1 VDDRTNAAHEPQWYA
16 GHGPVHAPL
25 TFEALSIGFFAALAV
40 AAPWTRAPRDRR
52 CRAMRLSA
60 ALAAGV
66 ATASYALSPDIRLWL
81 GAAYLV
87 AGYRLPAMLVP
98 AGPAEAGHYV
108 TPEHVGRVL
117 LDPPTRFEA
126 WLIRTDER
134 WFPFRPSL
142 PAWARG
148 LLELSY
154 FFCYLLLPAAFVFI
168 WMSAPAVDVDR
179 FWTAVL
185 LAGPACYGLLP
196 WLVRRP
202 PRVRQVESLDTAAGL
217 RRLNLHILTRVSHGY
232 NTFPSGHVAVS
243 VAAALAV
250 LSISFSAGLV
260 ALAIALAVGAGA
272 VAGRYHYVIDVVAG
286 AAVGAA
292 ASLLT

>member
-1 VDDRTNAAHEPQWYA
+1 M
-16 GHGPVHAPL
+16 HAPL

-52 CRAMRLSA
+52 RRAMLLSA
-60 ALAAGV
+60 ALAA
-66 ATASYALSPDIRLWL
+66 AAAAASYVLSPDIRLWL
-81 GAAYLV
+81 GHAYVV
-87 AGYRLPAMLVP
+87 AGYRLPALLVP
-98 AGPAEAGHYV
+98 VEPG
-108 TPEHVGRVL
+108 TRNPEPGSRIP
-117 LDPPTRFEA
+117 DPGSRLPDPDAFES
-126 WLIRTDER
+126 WLIHTDER

-142 PAWARG
+142 PAWTGA

-154 FFCYLLLPAAFVFI
+154 LFCYVLVPAAFVFI
-168 WMSAPAVDVDR
+168 WTSASAVAVDR
-179 FWTAVL
+179 FWTAAL
-185 LAGPACYGLLP
+185 QAGFACYGLLP
-196 WLVRRP
+196 WLVSRP
-202 PRVRQVESLDTAAGL
+202 PRVRRVESLDTAAGL
-217 RRLNLHILTRVSHGY
+217 RRLNLHILSRASHGY

-272 VAGRYHYVIDVVAG
+272 VAGRYHYVIDVVTG
-286 AAVGAA
+286 AVVGAA

>member
-1 VDDRTNAAHEPQWYA
+1 
-16 GHGPVHAPL
+16 
-25 TFEALSIGFFAALAV
+25 
-40 AAPWTRAPRDRR
+40 
-52 CRAMRLSA
+52 MRLSA
-60 ALAAGV
+60 ALAAAV
-66 ATASYALSPDIRLWL
+66 AAASYALSPDIRIWL

-87 AGYRLPAMLVP
+87 AGYRLPALLVP
-98 AGPAEAGHYV
+98 
-108 TPEHVGRVL
+108 
-117 LDPPTRFEA
+117 DPGSRIPDPDAFEA
-126 WLIRTDER
+126 WLVRTDER

-142 PAWARG
+142 PAWAGG

-154 FFCYLLLPAAFVFI
+154 LFCYLLLPASFVFI
-168 WMSAPAVDVDR
+168 WMSASAPDVDR

-185 LAGPACYGLLP
+185 LAGFTCYGLLP
-196 WLVRRP
+196 WLVGRP
-202 PRVRQVESLDTAAGL
+202 PRVRRVESLDTAAGL
-217 RRLNLHILTRVSHGY
+217 RRLNLSILTRASHGY
-232 NTFPSGHVAVS
+232 NTFPSGHVAIS
-243 VAAALAV
+243 LAAALAV